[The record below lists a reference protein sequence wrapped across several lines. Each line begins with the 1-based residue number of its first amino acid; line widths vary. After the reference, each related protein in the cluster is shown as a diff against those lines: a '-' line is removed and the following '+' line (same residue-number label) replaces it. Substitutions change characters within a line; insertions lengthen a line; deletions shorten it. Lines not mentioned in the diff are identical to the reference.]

1 MTRGRVSE
9 AIAIA
14 ESLNETDFRTFCKTL
29 RRRRQPNNM
38 LLTIPRELRD
48 RIWELALLA
57 DIRDQCPKPPESK
70 VEIVL
75 PAGLPGIVQPVRMD
89 VAAMAYNMS
98 AFMPKPPAFVDTCRQ
113 IKVETQATL
122 YSSIM
127 IWEECDPATFAWR
140 TLQPYQMAS
149 FYDTRKHGVPVLRAK
164 GDMISATRGMVEGS
178 SKFMKDNEVLGRRGL
193 VRFSPLL
200 RLKNISWTITS
211 AEAEQLPMYREDLD
225 SKTSGD
231 GWNGS

>member
-75 PAGLPGIVQPVRMD
+75 PAGLPGIVQDVRMD
-89 VAAMAYNMS
+89 VAAMAYNLS

-127 IWEECDPATFAWR
+127 IWEEWHGRSGSKTV
-140 TLQPYQMAS
+140 LQPYQMGS
-149 FYDTRKHGVPVLRAK
+149 LFNTRKHGLPLLKCRPMRFGEKDVPEASLLK
-164 GDMISATRGMVEGS
+164 GVKRGA
-178 SKFMKDNEVLGRRGL
+178 RYGL
-193 VRFSPLL
+193 VRCD
-200 RLKNISWTITS
+200 
-211 AEAEQLPMYREDLD
+211 AELDLEAMRWCVQLWRQP
-225 SKTSGD
+225 
-231 GWNGS
+231 GSDIGVEEVE